1 MSGHGYSH
9 HNPSPTPTASN
20 SSRMD
25 VQGTY
30 VKDIGELPVPESSKQ
45 RIEAFFSANSLE
57 FINHRFTQ
65 TVSFQGPVGTD
76 LLRKEVTII
85 VPPEVASDFHLCA
98 PSPPATGAPTDPAW
112 FRKEW
117 KSTESPHSE
126 GQVPLL
132 FQCPANCHGSL
143 LVLKATCF
151 HTGKNVS
158 EVIDKPTSLQS
169 QREKAYLTPATVY
182 ERDGCCDGKAGCSA

>member
-76 LLRKEVTII
+76 LLQKEVTII
-85 VPPEVASDFHLCA
+85 VPPEVAKAIFVYALLAH
-98 PSPPATGAPTDPAW
+98 
-112 FRKEW
+112 
-117 KSTESPHSE
+117 
-126 GQVPLL
+126 PLL
-132 FQCPANCHGSL
+132 AYQPIQPGFEKNGNRQKVHTQRVKSLCYFNVPQTAMGASWFSKQLAFILENCIRSY
-143 LVLKATCF
+143 
-151 HTGKNVS
+151 
-158 EVIDKPTSLQS
+158 
-169 QREKAYLTPATVY
+169 R
-182 ERDGCCDGKAGCSA
+182 